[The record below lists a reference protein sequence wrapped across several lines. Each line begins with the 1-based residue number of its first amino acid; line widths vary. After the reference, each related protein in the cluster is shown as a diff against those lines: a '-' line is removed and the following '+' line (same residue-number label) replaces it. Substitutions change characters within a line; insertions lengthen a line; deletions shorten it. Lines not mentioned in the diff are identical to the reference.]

1 MRIVVACLRLRDE
14 AHDLLHGHH
23 QNAEHQMAEHL
34 GRPAHAHVVA
44 AAIILEV
51 AVDALGRTALVV
63 TDILGEFIAGKPF
76 GTGFGL
82 GLRLAAAARIGLDDP
97 RSSRGP
103 HARASGSLP
112 RFPAHH
118 KRCP

>member
-1 MRIVVACLRLRDE
+1 MVVACLRLRDE

-34 GRPAHAHVVA
+34 GRPAHAVA

-82 GLRLAAAARIGLDDP
+82 GLRLAAAARIGLDDWNMP
-97 RSSRGP
+97 E
-103 HARASGSLP
+103 RAAAEISGAS
-112 RFPAHH
+112 
-118 KRCP
+118 

>member
-1 MRIVVACLRLRDE
+1 MRLRDE

-82 GLRLAAAARIGLDDP
+82 PSERLFAEISG
-97 RSSRGP
+97 
-103 HARASGSLP
+103 AS
-112 RFPAHH
+112 
-118 KRCP
+118 